1 MGQRLTK
8 NRRISKDRVRKLRI
22 PKNKIIIAVEGKN
35 KTEKT
40 YFSNFDD
47 GKKHYSIS
55 FAKGNYT
62 DPVNLV
68 KMLIIEIKKL
78 GLDLENNDEAYCIF
92 DTDIDIQKNILINDA
107 IILAKE
113 NNIKVITSN
122 PSIEIW
128 FLLHFEYTTSRMNN
142 KELIKRL
149 KKYYPNYDKN
159 INIFKDINQNVKE
172 AIKNAK
178 KLEEYQINNNR
189 EIKSVEANPNTEI
202 YKVVEKLL

>member
-47 GKKHYSIS
+47 GKKRYSIS

-107 IILAKE
+107 INLAKE

-159 INIFKDINQNVKE
+159 INIFKDINQNVK
-172 AIKNAK
+172 
-178 KLEEYQINNNR
+178 
-189 EIKSVEANPNTEI
+189 
-202 YKVVEKLL
+202 

>member
-47 GKKHYSIS
+47 GKKRYSIS

-107 IILAKE
+107 INLAKE

>member
-47 GKKHYSIS
+47 GKKRYSIS

-107 IILAKE
+107 INLAKE

-149 KKYYPNYDKN
+149 RKYYPNYDKN